1 MKLVTALLAGFLA
14 LTFSSTAGAE
24 DLLRI
29 GVFSRDGVSF
39 VANGKG
45 FLKTE
50 GIRTEYTHVR
60 ASVELMRNFRDGK
73 FDLIHTTADNVI
85 AWAEGEGAD
94 PGKNDF
100 IMFIGGRKGLTLDL
114 VVAREINSMADLKG
128 KLLAV
133 DAYNTGYAPVLVYM
147 LKKHGMTLTK
157 DYTMKPFG
165 GGEAR
170 FQAPPSGEAAG
181 GFVSLNKEL
190 EGKGFHIL
198 AKSKDYVPTYAV
210 GMGAARRD
218 WATKHQDLLVR
229 YIRALIRS
237 TDWLLDPKNKAEA
250 IRMFRAGLE
259 NSQARAEEL
268 YEESLNPDLGVIPRG
283 KINPEGIRVIIELR
297 QGMGEMKGPLP
308 PPSKYI
314 DESYYQKA
322 IATLGTAADE
332 RR

>member
-1 MKLVTALLAGFLA
+1 MRLVTAFLLAVL
-14 LTFSSTAGAE
+14 LLSFSSPVGAE

-39 VANGKG
+39 VGEGTG
-45 FLKTE
+45 FFKAE

-60 ASVELMRNFRDGK
+60 ASVELMRKFRDGQ

-85 AWAEGEGAD
+85 AWAEGQGAD
-94 PGKNDF
+94 PGTNDF
-100 IMFIGGRKGLTLDL
+100 ILFIGGRKGLALDL
-114 VVAREINSMADLKG
+114 VVAPEIKSFDDLRG
-128 KLLAV
+128 RLLAV

-147 LKKHGMTLTK
+147 LKKHGLTLTK

-170 FQAPPSGEAAG
+170 DTALLSGEAVG
-181 GFVSLNKEL
+181 GFVTLSDALKA
-190 EGKGFHIL
+190 KGFHIL
-198 AKSKDYVPTYAV
+198 ARTKDYVPTYAV

-218 WATKHQDLLVR
+218 WAQQHQELLVR

-250 IRMFRAGLE
+250 IRIFRAGLE
-259 NSQARAEEL
+259 NSQARAEAL
-268 YEESLNPDLGVIPRG
+268 YEESLNPELGLIPRG
-283 KINPEGIRVIIELR
+283 KINPEGISVILELR
-297 QGMGEMKGPLP
+297 QGMGEMKAPLP

-322 IATLGTAADE
+322 LAALGTTK
-332 RR
+332 

>member
-1 MKLVTALLAGFLA
+1 MRLTAVFLLAFLLLA
-14 LTFSSTAGAE
+14 FSMPAGAE

-39 VANGKG
+39 VGQGQG
-45 FLKTE
+45 FFKAE

-60 ASVELMRNFRDGK
+60 ASVELMRKFRDGN

-85 AWAEGEGAD
+85 AWAEGQGAD
-94 PGKNDF
+94 PGTNDF
-100 IMFIGGRKGLTLDL
+100 ILFIGGRKGLTLDL
-114 VVAREINSMADLKG
+114 AVARDIKKFEDLKG

-147 LKKHGMTLTK
+147 LKKHGLTLTK

-170 FQAPPSGEAAG
+170 NTALTSGEAVG
-181 GFVSLNKEL
+181 GFVGLSDDLKA
-190 EGKGFHIL
+190 KGFHIL
-198 AKSKDYVPTYAV
+198 ARTKDYVPTYAV

-218 WATKHQDLLVR
+218 WAKQHQELLVR

-237 TDWLLDPKNKAEA
+237 TDWLLDPNNKAEA
-250 IRMFRAGLE
+250 IGIFRAGLE
-259 NSQARAEEL
+259 NSQARAEDL
-268 YEESLNPDLGVIPRG
+268 YEESLNPELGLIPRG
-283 KINPEGIRVIIELR
+283 KINPEGVRVIIELR

-314 DESYYQKA
+314 DESYYRKA
-322 IATLGTAADE
+322 IATLGK
-332 RR
+332 